1 MNAVAG
7 KLENSHTHGH
17 TNGHLNAYAAHGV
30 LIHDEER
37 MVDIATCLNHHFE
50 VYFKGLDGAMPSH
63 LHQMM
68 LSACEKPLLEW
79 VMEKTRQNQSL
90 ASEWLGM
97 NRATLRKKL
106 QQYDL
111 L

>member
-7 KLENSHTHGH
+7 TVENGQIHGQV
-17 TNGHLNAYAAHGV
+17 NGHLNGHVVSETRIHG
-30 LIHDEER
+30 EER

-50 VYFKGLDGAMPSH
+50 VYFKDLEGATPTH